1 MNTKL
6 LTGTGLITALAIFVA
21 VNIIANQTL
30 TQLRLDVTEAKL
42 HTLSDGTKN
51 ILKSI
56 EEPITLRFYFSAK
69 RFAAIPEF
77 ATYGKRVRDLLEEYA
92 ALGDGNIKLHVID
105 PEAFSEAEDQAV
117 GFGIEAI
124 PLSATGEKGFLG
136 IVGTNAVDDEI
147 PIPLLSPEREGALEY
162 DLTKMIYNLSHPTK
176 RVIGLLSGLPLLS
189 RPQNP
194 ATGEPAS
201 GEWGVVK
208 LLREIYDVRSLNQ
221 DLTEIDPHIDTLLV
235 VHPKAFPENA
245 LYAIDQFVIR
255 GGRAIVFVDPFAE
268 EDRPERDPTQP
279 MAMPEIS
286 SSLEPIFE
294 KWGIAM
300 ATDKVATDIDAAVRV
315 SFRSE
320 TGPLEV
326 EYLPWLQLQ
335 GARLNREDFVTTELN
350 SVNVGS
356 AGALVAIEG
365 AATTFTPLLK
375 TGENAG
381 QLERDSIIFVRDPT
395 ALLENFEPTG
405 ESSTIAAR
413 INGIVE
419 TAFADG
425 KPLSE
430 EDSRAPADENFLSTS
445 TSPINVIVV
454 ADTDI
459 LADRFWL
466 RYENFLGMQM
476 PQAFANNADFLI
488 NAIDNLGG
496 NDDLISLR
504 TRSEYSRPFVVVQ
517 QIRRDAEAQFR
528 DRERALQAKLKE
540 TERNLQQLQ
549 QQRGDGGEYLV
560 SPEQR
565 NEIELFRGEQLKTR
579 KELRSVQHELQKN
592 IEQLGSWL
600 KFINIGLIPILISIF
615 AVGIGIYGS
624 RRQISN

>member
-6 LTGTGLITALAIFVA
+6 LTGTGLITALAIFFGI
-21 VNIIANQTL
+21 NIIANQTL
-30 TQLRLDVTEAKL
+30 TSIRLDVTEAKL
-42 HTLSDGTKN
+42 HTLSDGTRN

-56 EEPITLRFYFSAK
+56 EEPITLRFYYSAK
-69 RFAAIPEF
+69 KFAAIPEF
-77 ATYGKRVRDLLEEYA
+77 ATYGKRVRDLLEAYA
-92 ALGDGNIKLHVID
+92 AIGAGNIKLHVID

-124 PLSATGEKGFLG
+124 PLSASGEKGFLG
-136 IVGTNAVDDEI
+136 IVGTNSVDDEI
-147 PIPLLSPEREGALEY
+147 PIPLLSPDREGALEY

-189 RPQNP
+189 QPQNP
-194 ATGEPAS
+194 ATGQPGRE
-201 GEWGVVK
+201 EWGVVK
-208 LLREIYDVRSLNQ
+208 LLREIYEVRSVSS
-221 DLTEIDPHIDTLLV
+221 DLTAVDGDIDTLLV
-235 VHPKAFPENA
+235 IHPKAFPDGA
-245 LYAIDQFVIR
+245 LYAIDQFVIH

-268 EDRPERDPTQP
+268 EDRPERDPSQP

-286 SSLEPIFE
+286 SNLEPIFE
-294 KWGIAM
+294 KWGISM
-300 ATDKVATDIDAAVRV
+300 ASDKVATDIDAAVRV

-335 GARLNREDFVTTELN
+335 GERLNRDDFITTELN

-356 AGALVAIEG
+356 AGSLVALEG
-365 AATTFTPLLK
+365 ADTNFTPLIK
-375 TGENAG
+375 TGKNSG
-381 QLERDSIIFVRDPT
+381 HLERDSIIFVRDPT
-395 ALLENFEPTG
+395 ALLENFEPSG
-405 ESSTIAAR
+405 ESSVVAAR
-413 INGIVE
+413 ISGIVD
-419 TAFADG
+419 TAFTGG
-425 KPLSE
+425 KPLSAE
-430 EDSRAPADENFLSTS
+430 ESRAPADDKFLSTS
-445 TSPINVIVV
+445 ASPINVIVV
-454 ADTDI
+454 ADTDV

-504 TRSEYSRPFVVVQ
+504 TRAEYSRPFVVVQ

-528 DRERALQAKLKE
+528 DRERALQAKLQE
-540 TERNLQQLQ
+540 TEKNMQQLQ
-549 QQRGDGGEYLV
+549 QQRGDGGEYLI

-565 NEIELFRGEQLKTR
+565 NEIELFRTEQLKTR
-579 KELRSVQHELQKN
+579 KELRSVQHDLQKN
-592 IEQLGSWL
+592 IEQLGSKL

-615 AVGIGIYGS
+615 AVGIGIVGS
-624 RRQISN
+624 RRQLSK

>member
-92 ALGDGNIKLHVID
+92 ALGGGNIKLHVID

>member
-1 MNTKL
+1 
-6 LTGTGLITALAIFVA
+6 
-21 VNIIANQTL
+21 
-30 TQLRLDVTEAKL
+30 
-42 HTLSDGTKN
+42 
-51 ILKSI
+51 
-56 EEPITLRFYFSAK
+56 
-69 RFAAIPEF
+69 
-77 ATYGKRVRDLLEEYA
+77 
-92 ALGDGNIKLHVID
+92 
-105 PEAFSEAEDQAV
+105 
-117 GFGIEAI
+117 
-124 PLSATGEKGFLG
+124 EKGFLG

-201 GEWGVVK
+201 REWGVVK

-221 DLTEIDPHIDTLLV
+221 DLTEIDPDIDTLLV

-286 SSLEPIFE
+286 SGLEPIFE

-356 AGALVAIEG
+356 AGAVVAIEG

-425 KPLSE
+425 KPLAE

-466 RYENFLGMQM
+466 RYENFLGMKM

-540 TERNLQQLQ
+540 TEMNLQQLQ

>member
-176 RVIGLLSGLPLLS
+176 RIIGLLSGLPLLS

-194 ATGEPAS
+194 TTGEPAS
-201 GEWGVVK
+201 REWGVVK

-221 DLTEIDPHIDTLLV
+221 DLTEIDPDIDTLLV

-279 MAMPEIS
+279 MTMPEIS
-286 SSLEPIFE
+286 SGLEPIFE

-356 AGALVAIEG
+356 AGALMAIEG
-365 AATTFTPLLK
+365 ASTTFTPLLK

-425 KPLSE
+425 KPLAE

-445 TSPINVIVV
+445 KSPINVIVV
-454 ADTDI
+454 ADTDV

-540 TERNLQQLQ
+540 TEMNLQQLQ

>member
-6 LTGTGLITALAIFVA
+6 LTGTGLATALAIFFG
-21 VNIIANQTL
+21 VNIIANHSL
-30 TQLRLDVTEAKL
+30 NQLRLDVTEAKL
-42 HTLSDGTKN
+42 HTLSDGTRN

-92 ALGDGNIKLHVID
+92 AIGGGNIKLQIID

-124 PLSATGEKGFLG
+124 PLSASGDKGFLG
-136 IVGTNAVDDEI
+136 LVGTNSVDDEI

-162 DLTKMIYNLSHPTK
+162 DLTKMIYNLANPTK
-176 RVIGLLSGLPLLS
+176 RVIGLLSGLPILS

-194 ATGEPAS
+194 ATGEP
-201 GEWGVVK
+201 GREEWGVVK
-208 LLREIYDVRSLNQ
+208 LLREIYDVRSLNT
-221 DLTEIDPHIDTLLV
+221 DLTEIDGDIDTLVV
-235 VHPKAFPENA
+235 VHPKEFPENA

-279 MAMPEIS
+279 MAMPQIS
-286 SSLEPIFE
+286 SNLEPLFE

-300 ATDKVATDIDAAVRV
+300 ASDKVATDIDAAVRV

-320 TGPLEV
+320 SGPLEV

-335 GARLNREDFVTTELN
+335 GERLNRDDFITTELN

-356 AGALVAIEG
+356 AGSLVALEG
-365 AATTFTPLLK
+365 ASTNFTSLIK
-375 TGENAG
+375 TGENSG

-395 ALLENFEPTG
+395 ALLENFEASG
-405 ESSTIAAR
+405 ESSVIAAR

-425 KPLSE
+425 RPLSDE
-430 EDSRAPADENFLSTS
+430 ESRAPADENFLATS
-445 TSPINVIVV
+445 SAPINVIVV
-454 ADTDI
+454 ADTDV

-466 RYENFLGMQM
+466 RYENFLGMRM

-504 TRSEYSRPFVVVQ
+504 TRAEYSRPFVVVQ
-517 QIRRDAEAQFR
+517 QIRREAEAQFR

-540 TERNLQQLQ
+540 TERNMQQLQ

-565 NEIELFRGEQLKTR
+565 KEIELFRTEQLKTR
-579 KELRSVQHELQKN
+579 KELRSVQHDLQKN
-592 IEQLGSWL
+592 IEQLGTKL

-615 AVGIGIYGS
+615 AVGIGVIGS
-624 RRQISN
+624 RRQLSK